1 MQMRKLFY
9 TDYTKGA
16 FLNTTSIYKDK
27 KFTGSI
33 SSHPFKNPD
42 MMFRV
47 HQFFLELKMAKA
59 EKELDR
65 MKKELIRVQKF
76 TQREKA
82 FP

>member
-1 MQMRKLFY
+1 MRKLFY

-16 FLNTTSIYKDK
+16 IFNSSSIYNDK

-42 MMFRV
+42 MVFLL
-47 HQFFLELKMAKA
+47 HQFFLELRVAKV
-59 EKELDR
+59 EKELDHV
-65 MKKELIRVQKF
+65 KKELLRVQKI
-76 TQREKA
+76 TQKEKA